1 MVKIVILSG
10 ILVMNEAAALFLVG
24 KIFQRT
30 VAQRNTNSLF
40 AVKVIYT
47 PTYTC
52 FSFKFT
58 PKLRFLYFSNTKT
71 SSWLSYLVYN
81 CTIRAHDDLFA
92 ITFSLMPKEMIWR
105 VRALTGIM
113 MKFIVCDH
121 NGLSVWSPV
130 GFQWVTW
137 LSL

>member
-30 VAQRNTNSLF
+30 VVQRNTNSLF

-71 SSWLSYLVYN
+71 SS
-81 CTIRAHDDLFA
+81 
-92 ITFSLMPKEMIWR
+92 
-105 VRALTGIM
+105 
-113 MKFIVCDH
+113 
-121 NGLSVWSPV
+121 
-130 GFQWVTW
+130 
-137 LSL
+137 